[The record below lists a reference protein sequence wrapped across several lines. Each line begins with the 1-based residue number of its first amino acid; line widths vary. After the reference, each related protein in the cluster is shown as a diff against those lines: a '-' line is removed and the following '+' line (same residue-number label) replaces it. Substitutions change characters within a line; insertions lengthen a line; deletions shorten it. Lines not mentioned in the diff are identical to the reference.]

1 MLESFE
7 MLKDHEPP
15 KESARVKA
23 ERKWTNADVRKKIIE
38 EKNRP
43 KPRDVDAPPE
53 IAETIINDGK
63 LKGPVKNLER
73 KFLRDIRAMI
83 EGNATNN
90 LKHYLAFLERRRIKL
105 LKEKLRR
112 LQAAEQA
119 SGGSDV

>member
-1 MLESFE
+1 
-7 MLKDHEPP
+7 
-15 KESARVKA
+15 
-23 ERKWTNADVRKKIIE
+23 
-38 EKNRP
+38 
-43 KPRDVDAPPE
+43 
-53 IAETIINDGK
+53 